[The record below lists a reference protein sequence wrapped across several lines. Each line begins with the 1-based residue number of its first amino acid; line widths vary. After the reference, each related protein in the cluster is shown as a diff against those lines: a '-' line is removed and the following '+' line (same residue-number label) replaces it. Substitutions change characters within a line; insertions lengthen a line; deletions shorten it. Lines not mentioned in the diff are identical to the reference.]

1 VAKDISAKACQRPSK
16 VAMDFPSASIYALS
30 TCISN
35 IQGFQESSKIFKCLQ
50 PVNPSQTRQ
59 VTIKRWHMYIFGP
72 TKRGR
77 PSKALHGQSPAGA
90 KHGTAQQSAAG
101 RGPSKAR
108 QAAKPSKQRSPAS
121 SEAQQAAK
129 HGATRRPTF
138 LSGKWRVEVAT
149 PTFCRPAFCLQL
161 GQILKPTHRH
171 TNNLL
176 PDPSTFH
183 YGPAILILPIFCR
196 PRS

>member
-1 VAKDISAKACQRPSK
+1 MHIKYPRLPRVFKNLQVS
-16 VAMDFPSASIYALS
+16 S
-30 TCISN
+30 T
-35 IQGFQESSKIFKCLQ
+35 LQ
-50 PVNPSQTRQ
+50 PFTDQTSHNQ
-59 VTIKRWHMYIFGP
+59 EMAHVHF
-72 TKRGR
+72 R
-77 PSKALHGQSPAGA
+77 PD
-90 KHGTAQQSAAG
+90 
-101 RGPSKAR
+101 KAR
-108 QAAKPSKQRSPAS
+108 QAQQSPTRPKPSRSEARHGPAKRGRSGAQQSPTS
-121 SEAQQAAK
+121 SKAQQAAK